1 MAELKTW
8 SYSAATTF
16 EQCPKKYFHL
26 YVAKD
31 VKQDSNSEVLLY
43 GNEVHKACEL
53 YIGKDK
59 PLPEKFSQFQG
70 VLEKLKQIPG
80 DKLPEYKLG
89 LTKDLKATGFFDNDV
104 WWRGVADLLIL
115 DRDKGL
121 ATVID
126 YKTGKSSERADT
138 RQLSLLSV
146 AIFKHFPEIKTI
158 KAGLVFL
165 VAKDLV
171 KEQYHTDN
179 IDDMWVEWDNLIKRI
194 DSAYE
199 SNVFNP
205 SPNYLCRNYCPVTQC
220 SHCGK

>member
-31 VKQDSNSEVLLY
+31 VKQDSDSEVLRY

-53 YIGKDK
+53 YIGKGT
-59 PLPEKFSQFQG
+59 PLPDKFSQFQG
-70 VLEKLKQIPG
+70 VLDKLKLIPG
-80 DKLPEYKLG
+80 DKLPEYKMG
-89 LTKDLKATGFFDNDV
+89 LTKDLKATGFFDNNV

-138 RQLSLLSV
+138 RQLSLLSM
-146 AIFKHFPEIKTI
+146 AIFKHFPEIKVI

-165 VAKDLV
+165 VAKDLI

-179 IDDMWVEWDNLIKRI
+179 VDELWVEWDNLIKRI
-194 DSAYE
+194 DAAYA

-205 SPNYLCRNYCPVTQC
+205 SPNFLCRNYCPVSQC
-220 SHCGK
+220 AHCGK

>member
-31 VKQDSNSEVLLY
+31 VKTDNDSPVLKY

-53 YIGKDK
+53 YIKKGT
-59 PLPEKFSQFQG
+59 PLPEQFSQFQG
-70 VLEKLKQIPG
+70 VLDKLKMIPG
-80 DKLPEYKLG
+80 EKLPEYKLG
-89 LTKDLKATGFFDNDV
+89 LTKELKATGFFDGDV

-138 RQLSLLSV
+138 RQLSLLSI
-146 AIFKHFPEIKTI
+146 AIFKHFPEIKVV

-165 VAKDLV
+165 VAKDLI

-179 IDDMWVEWDNLIKRI
+179 VDELWVEWDNLIKRI
-194 DSAYE
+194 DAAYE

-205 SPNYLCRNYCPVTQC
+205 SPNFLCRNYCPVTQC
-220 SHCGK
+220 AHCGK

>member
-31 VKQDSNSEVLLY
+31 VKTDNDSPVLKY

-53 YIGKDK
+53 YIKNGT
-59 PLPEKFSQFQG
+59 PLPEQFSQFQG
-70 VLEKLKQIPG
+70 VLDKLKLIPG

-89 LTKDLKATGFFDNDV
+89 LTKDLKATGFFDNNV

-138 RQLSLLSV
+138 RQLSLLSI
-146 AIFKHFPEIKTI
+146 AIFKHFPEIKVV

-165 VAKDLV
+165 VAKDLI

-179 IDDMWVEWDNLIKRI
+179 VDELWVEWDNLIKRI
-194 DSAYE
+194 DAAYA

-205 SPNYLCRNYCPVTQC
+205 SPNFLCRNYCPVSQC
-220 SHCGK
+220 AHCGK

>member
-16 EQCPKKYFHL
+16 EQCPKKYYHL

-53 YIGKDK
+53 YIGKGK
-59 PLPEKFSQFQG
+59 ALPEKFSQFQG
-70 VLEKLKQIPG
+70 VLDKLKAIPG
-80 DKLPEYKLG
+80 EKLPEYKLG
-89 LTKDLKATGFFDNDV
+89 LTKDLKATGFFDNNV

-138 RQLSLLSV
+138 RQLSLLSI
-146 AIFKHFPEIKTI
+146 AIFKHFPEIKVI

-165 VAKDLV
+165 VAKDLI

-179 IDDMWVEWDNLIKRI
+179 VDDLWVEWDNLIKRI
-194 DSAYE
+194 DAAYE

-205 SPNYLCRNYCPVTQC
+205 SPNFLCRNYCPVTQC